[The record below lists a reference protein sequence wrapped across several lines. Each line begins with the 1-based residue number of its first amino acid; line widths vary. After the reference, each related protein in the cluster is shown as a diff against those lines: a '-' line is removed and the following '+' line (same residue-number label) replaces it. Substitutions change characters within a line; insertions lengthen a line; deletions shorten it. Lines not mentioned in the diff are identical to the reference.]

1 VYGYHSRADAQ
12 TSVLTRHSVRA
23 DQSNCV
29 YSLSSQVL
37 SLDLSKYADPP
48 DGPQDLASPSPVPG
62 ARLSGSGG
70 VVAGSAGGSGRPS
83 GSHSGERGSSG
94 ARGAGAAV
102 TAGGSAENLLGK
114 RKSPQGRA
122 ELAGQQA
129 SLTSALMGPPTGTLG
144 AGAGA
149 GRRPVRGSRAVA
161 REAIP
166 EETEADVE
174 ESTAS

>member
-1 VYGYHSRADAQ
+1 
-12 TSVLTRHSVRA
+12 
-23 DQSNCV
+23 
-29 YSLSSQVL
+29 VL

-48 DGPQDLASPSPVPG
+48 DGQQDLASPSPVPG

-70 VVAGSAGGSGRPS
+70 VIAGSAGGSGRPS
-83 GSHSGERGSSG
+83 GAHSGERGSSG
-94 ARGAGAAV
+94 ARGAGAAAV
-102 TAGGSAENLLGK
+102 VGGSAENLLGK

-122 ELAGQQA
+122 ELVGQQA
-129 SLTSALMGPPTGTLG
+129 SLTSALMGPPTGTLGAGG

>member
-1 VYGYHSRADAQ
+1 
-12 TSVLTRHSVRA
+12 
-23 DQSNCV
+23 
-29 YSLSSQVL
+29 VL

-83 GSHSGERGSSG
+83 GAHSGERGSSG
-94 ARGAGAAV
+94 ARSAGAAAV
-102 TAGGSAENLLGK
+102 VGGSAENLLGK

-122 ELAGQQA
+122 DLAGQQA

-144 AGAGA
+144 AAGA